1 MGIYRL
7 SIEGDSQLTA
17 SHAEGVEFSP
27 LMKAYAGEVQK
38 LECRFHSLKLEH
50 VPHGQDAAV
59 KKLSQIATKGLPV
72 SAGVIVEKLSQPSA
86 IPEDEELGIP
96 PTPEQGA
103 LSVMEQ
109 QEGTTGPASERC
121 TLPALAC
128 RTN

>member
-1 MGIYRL
+1 VR
-7 SIEGDSQLTA
+7 
-17 SHAEGVEFSP
+17 
-27 LMKAYAGEVQK
+27 K

-50 VPHGQDAAV
+50 VPRGQDAAV
-59 KKLSQIATKGLPV
+59 KEMSQIAAKGLPV
-72 SAGVIVEKLSQPSA
+72 LAGVIVEKFSQPSA

-103 LSVMEQ
+103 LSAAEQ
-109 QEGTTGPASERC
+109 QEGMVGPTSERC